1 MVSGLSSVPCRR
13 LVRLRHGG
21 PRSGNVR
28 GSRCALSTGGR
39 RPRAE
44 RQRASVRSRKST
56 ALRDGACAGL
66 DTRRVPSTM
75 ETRLRR
81 PKSWRSWAAG
91 QCPNGR
97 NGWPCAASS
106 SSGQTARQARCRV
119 SVGRPGRRG
128 HRKSAAEDPRSSGS
142 RYLLEPPT
150 RAFGVMRFVQ
160 DDPRIRRIKPTVGDQ
175 TQPDQLLHQRRDSD
189 RQALRRR
196 CWRTSGGG
204 VLPVPDPAG
213 GRGVRAH
220 RRGVVRRPASGL
232 IDVRR
237 PVSRPLEQHALTER
251 RTPGLALAIANRL
264 AGRRDRDP
272 VRGQGAAG
280 LQTRRAPLP

>member
-1 MVSGLSSVPCRR
+1 MDAPITEVVSPGLHQVLVKAADRACGGPSGWARCGAGMVSGLSSVPCRR

-128 HRKSAAEDPRSSGS
+128 HRNISCRRSALIWLPLPSGAPDPC
-142 RYLLEPPT
+142 
-150 RAFGVMRFVQ
+150 
-160 DDPRIRRIKPTVGDQ
+160 
-175 TQPDQLLHQRRDSD
+175 
-189 RQALRRR
+189 LRRHEVR
-196 CWRTSGGG
+196 ARRSA
-204 VLPVPDPAG
+204 DPAHQ
-213 GRGVRAH
+213 A
-220 RRGVVRRPASGL
+220 
-232 IDVRR
+232 D
-237 PVSRPLEQHALTER
+237 SR
-251 RTPGLALAIANRL
+251 
-264 AGRRDRDP
+264 
-272 VRGQGAAG
+272 
-280 LQTRRAPLP
+280 